1 MCQPHSRVGPI
12 PQEHLANTKWTL
24 SLCVC
29 VCVCNLGFAFGIFCI
44 IDSLLFSLSA
54 LIFVFCCYYCSFFFK
69 SEKGHEVQLVGRW
82 KGSGRSWRG
91 EHMIKMY
98 CIIYNILYNILYI
111 YLKGHLE

>member
-54 LIFVFCCYYCSFFFK
+54 LIFVFWLLLLFFFF
-69 SEKGHEVQLVGRW
+69 SRVR
-82 KGSGRSWRG
+82 RT
-91 EHMIKMY
+91 
-98 CIIYNILYNILYI
+98 
-111 YLKGHLE
+111 